1 MNYNKKGQNN
11 RHRIAAV
18 IAIGILLTAGIVFLK
33 TTTQNNAEKN
43 TDPATT
49 DRETR
54 IAVPDT
60 TADTTSLPPV
70 ADTIAVSSLPDSILG
85 RDKRGAYE
93 AGYEDGYA
101 TGCDD
106 GASDTRNAGY
116 DESSTFASSAD
127 RTTYARGYQE
137 GYAKGFEDGRDG
149 KQFNI
154 SAGQQ

>member
-11 RHRIAAV
+11 RQRIAAV
-18 IAIGILLTAGIVFLK
+18 IIIGIMLTAGIVFLK
-33 TTTQNNAEKN
+33 TSTQNNADKN
-43 TDPATT
+43 ADTT
-49 DRETR
+49 TADRETKV
-54 IAVPDT
+54 AVPDT
-60 TADTTSLPPV
+60 TADTASLPPV

-106 GASDTRNAGY
+106 GAADAKDAGY
-116 DESSTFASSAD
+116 DDTSTFSSSAD
-127 RTTYARGYQE
+127 RATYARGYQE
-137 GYAKGFEDGRDG
+137 GYAKGFEDGREG

>member
-11 RHRIAAV
+11 RQRIALV
-18 IAIGILLTAGIVFLK
+18 IIIGGLLTAGIVFLK
-33 TTTQNNAEKN
+33 TTTQTTAEKTADTNNANK
-43 TDPATT
+43 
-49 DRETR
+49 ETQVA
-54 IAVPDT
+54 IPDT
-60 TADTTSLPPV
+60 TADTSSLPP
-70 ADTIAVSSLPDSILG
+70 APDTVAVSALPDSILG
-85 RDKRGAYE
+85 RDKRGPYE

-106 GASDTRNAGY
+106 GAADTKDAGY
-116 DESSTFASSAD
+116 DDSSTFSSSSD
-127 RTTYARGYQE
+127 RATYARGYQE